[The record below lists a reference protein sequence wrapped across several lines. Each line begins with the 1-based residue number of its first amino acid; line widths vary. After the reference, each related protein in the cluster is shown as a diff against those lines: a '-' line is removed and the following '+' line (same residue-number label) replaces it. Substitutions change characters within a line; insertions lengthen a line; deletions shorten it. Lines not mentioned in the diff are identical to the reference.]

1 MEKQYD
7 KILYGFHV
15 GEHGFV
21 EDKIMEELKEYAAHG
36 INFVTV
42 RPPSG
47 RKIPAHYYLEWAK
60 FMAEHQMHFIFLYA
74 IQYPPKGERAHI
86 TPETVAKIK
95 EIAGDY
101 FLGDMLGETG
111 SSYACKLPGYYGTG
125 RQVMPAQDAADMQQA
140 KDAYLATVEGF
151 ADTAKWLGLPHIA
164 SVEATML
171 NNYNMEVGVDLPFT
185 ETPCANPEL
194 VLSALRGA
202 ARAANAPLWGTY
214 VAHEWYAG
222 MRHFDELKRKRFEMV
237 YKYCYLAGS
246 QLFCLESGI
255 AEIHSYGVKLPAEN
269 EIAKANSE
277 VVYRLAEKM
286 MADQRPA
293 GGPHARVAFVQG
305 NLDSFG
311 GGWGG
316 GYAWSQFKDEWA
328 YGDAE
333 HAWKIVKEINKKRDW
348 FEPDCYERDGLDVS
362 AGAPE
367 GMFDVIPATASVE
380 AMQRYEALIF
390 VGWNTMTEEIY
401 KKLVAYVKNG
411 GKLFITAAHLNT
423 NPARNGEKKYPNGGD
438 LSELLGCKLTGKTTY
453 TGLGHRFVSESAVPG
468 MHYPFPNLQPADPIY
483 SCGNVHYAETE
494 VTDGTVCAMLS
505 DSFLHN
511 EAPLI
516 STVIEH
522 TLGKGHVVFFAA
534 EDYAGNEA
542 VYPLYR
548 FLVRE
553 FIRAA
558 GDTPRVLASSEV
570 RYACYADD
578 VIYLLNTSYDMP
590 ATAVIEPLSDKPE
603 TLLLAPMELRKIRVK
618 GGKVETLATM

>member
-1 MEKQYD
+1 MSKQHD
-7 KILYGFHV
+7 EILYGFHV
-15 GEHGFV
+15 GEHGF
-21 EDKIMEELKEYAAHG
+21 EKDKILAELKEYAARG
-36 INFVTV
+36 INFITI
-42 RPPSG
+42 RPPNFKKVEES
-47 RKIPAHYYLEWAK
+47 YYLEWAK
-60 FMAEHQMHFIFLYA
+60 FMAEHKMYFILLYA

-125 RQVMPAQDAADMQQA
+125 RQVMPAQDAADMQAA
-140 KDAYLATVEGF
+140 KDAYLDTVRGF
-151 ADTAKWLGLPHIA
+151 AETARWLGLPHIA

-202 ARAANAPLWGTY
+202 ARAVDAPLWGTY
-214 VAHEWYAG
+214 IAHEWYAG
-222 MRHFDELKRKRFEMV
+222 MRHFDELKRKRFEMI

-255 AEIHSYGVKLPAEN
+255 SEISSYGVSLPADN
-269 EIAKANSE
+269 EIARANSE
-277 VVYRLAEKM
+277 VVYRLYDKFTK
-286 MADQRPA
+286 DQRPA
-293 GGPHARVAFVQG
+293 GGPRARVAFIQG

-316 GYAWSQFKDEWA
+316 GYAWSQFKEEWA

-348 FEPDCYERDGLDVS
+348 FEPDCYEQKGLDTS

-367 GMFDVIPATASVE
+367 GMFDVIPANSSAE
-380 AMQRYEALIF
+380 AMQRYDCLIF
-390 VGWNTMTEEIY
+390 VGWNTMTDEIY
-401 KKLVAYVKNG
+401 QNLVTYVRNG

-423 NPARNGEKKYPNGGD
+423 NPARDGKKKYLNGGD
-438 LSELLGCKLTGKTTY
+438 LSELLGCRLTGKTVR
-453 TGLGHRFVSESAVPG
+453 TGLGHRFWADSDIKG
-468 MHYPFPNLQPADPIY
+468 MHYPFPNLRPADPIY
-483 SCGNVHYAETE
+483 SCGNVNYAEVELTN
-494 VTDGTVCAMLS
+494 GKLCGALA
-505 DSFLHN
+505 DSFWP
-511 EAPLI
+511 EEQKMPA
-516 STVIEH
+516 SVIENS
-522 TLGKGHVVFFAA
+522 LGKGHVVFLTA

-542 VYPLYR
+542 IYPLYR

-553 FIRAA
+553 LLRAV
-558 GDTPRVLASSEV
+558 GDTPRVLTSSEV

-590 ATAVIEPLSDKPE
+590 AMAVIEPLSDKPE
-603 TLLLAPMELRKIRVK
+603 VLLLAPMELRKIRAK
-618 GGKVETLATM
+618 DGKVETLYTM

>member
-7 KILYGFHV
+7 EILYGFHV
-15 GEHGFV
+15 GEHGF
-21 EDKIMEELKEYAAHG
+21 EKDKILSELKEYAARG
-36 INFVTV
+36 INFITI
-42 RPPSG
+42 RPPG
-47 RKIPAHYYLEWAK
+47 NKKIEENYYLEWAK

-86 TPETVAKIK
+86 TPGTVAKIK

-125 RQVMPAQDAADMQQA
+125 KQVMPAQNAADMQAA
-140 KDAYLATVEGF
+140 KNAYLDTVKGF
-151 ADTAKWLGLPHIA
+151 AETARWLGLPHIA

-202 ARAANAPLWGTY
+202 ARAADAPLWGTY
-214 VAHEWYAG
+214 IAHEWYAG
-222 MRHFDELKRKRFEMV
+222 MRHFDELKRKRFEMI

-255 AEIHSYGVKLPAEN
+255 AEICSYGVDLPADN
-269 EIAKANSE
+269 EIARANSE
-277 VVYRLAEKM
+277 VVYRLSERFCK
-286 MADQRPA
+286 DRRPA
-293 GGPHARVAFVQG
+293 GGPRARVAFVQG

-333 HAWKIVKEINKKRDW
+333 HAWKSVKEIHKKRDW
-348 FEPDCYERDGLDVS
+348 YEPDCYAQKGLDTS
-362 AGAPE
+362 AGAPD
-367 GMFDVIPATASVE
+367 GTFDVIPASASVQ
-380 AMQRYEALIF
+380 AMSRYEALIF
-390 VGWNTMTEEIY
+390 VGWNTMTDELY
-401 KKLVAYVKNG
+401 QKLAAYVKNG
-411 GKLFITAAHLNT
+411 GKLLITAAHLNT
-423 NPARNGEKKYPNGGD
+423 NPARAGEKKYPNGGD
-438 LSELLGCKLTGKTTY
+438 LSELLGCKLTGEERY
-453 TGLGHRFVSESAVPG
+453 SGLGQRFVSESAIPG
-468 MHYPFPNLQPADPIY
+468 MCYPFPKLHPADPIY
-483 SCGNVHYAETE
+483 SCGNVHYAECE

-511 EAPLI
+511 EAPMTP
-516 STVIEH
+516 TVIENK
-522 TLGKGHVVFFAA
+522 LGKGHVVFLTAS
-534 EDYAGNEA
+534 DYAGNEA
-542 VYPLYR
+542 IYPLYR

-553 FIRAA
+553 LLRTV
-558 GDTPRVLASSEV
+558 GDNPRVLASSEV

-590 ATAVIEPLSDKPE
+590 ATAVIEPLSDKSQ
-603 TLLLAPMELRKIRVK
+603 TLMLAPMELRKICVK
-618 GGKVETLATM
+618 DGKVETLASM

>member
-21 EDKIMEELKEYAAHG
+21 EDKIIDELKEYAARG
-36 INFVTV
+36 INFITI
-42 RPPSG
+42 RPPNF
-47 RKIPAHYYLEWAK
+47 RKIEERYYLEWAK
-60 FMAEHQMHFIFLYA
+60 FMAEHKMYFILLYA
-74 IQYPPKGERAHI
+74 IQYPPKGEKAHV
-86 TPETVAKIK
+86 TPETVSKIK
-95 EIAGDY
+95 QIAGDY

-125 RQVMPAQDAADMQQA
+125 KQVMPAQDAADMQAA
-140 KDAYLATVEGF
+140 KDAYLDTVTGF
-151 ADTAKWLGLPHIA
+151 AETARELKMPHIA

-171 NNYNMEVGVDLPFT
+171 NNYNIEVGVDMPFT

-202 ARAANAPLWGTY
+202 ARATNAPLWGTY

-246 QLFCLESGI
+246 QVFCLESGI
-255 AEIHSYGVKLPAEN
+255 SEIHSYGVKLPADN

-277 VVYRLAEKM
+277 VVYRLFDKFSK
-286 MADQRPA
+286 DQRPA
-293 GGPHARVAFVQG
+293 GGPRARVAFVQG
-305 NLDSFG
+305 NLDSYS

-316 GYAWSQFKDEWA
+316 GYVWSQFKDEWA

-401 KKLVAYVKNG
+401 QKLVAYVKNG
-411 GKLFITAAHLNT
+411 GKLLITAAHLNT
-423 NPARNGEKKYPNGGD
+423 NPARGGEPTYLNGGD
-438 LSELLGCKLTGKTTY
+438 MSELLGCKLTGKTTY

-468 MHYPFPNLQPADPIY
+468 VCYPFPKLTPADPIY

-494 VTDGTVCAMLS
+494 ITDGTVCAMLS

-511 EAPLI
+511 QSPLTP
-516 STVIEH
+516 SVIEH
-522 TLGKGHVVFFAA
+522 TLGKGHVIFHTTT
-534 EDYAGNEA
+534 DYAGNEA

-558 GDTPRVLASSEV
+558 GAAPRVLASSEV
-570 RYACYADD
+570 RYACYEGD

-590 ATAVIEPLSDKPE
+590 ATAVIAPLSDQPE
-603 TLLLAPMELRKIRVK
+603 TLTLSPMELRKISVK
-618 GGKVETLATM
+618 DGKVETLSSM

>member
-1 MEKQYD
+1 ME

-15 GEHGFV
+15 GEHGF
-21 EDKIMEELKEYAAHG
+21 DKESVMAELREYAEHG
-36 INFVTV
+36 INFITI
-42 RPPSG
+42 RPPNN
-47 RKIPAHYYLEWAK
+47 KKVEEHYYLDWAR
-60 FMAEHQMHFIFLYA
+60 FMAQHKMYFIFLYA
-74 IQYPPKGERAHI
+74 IQYPPEGERAHV

-111 SSYACKLPGYYGTG
+111 SSHACKLPGYYGTG
-125 RQVMPAQDAADMQQA
+125 RQEMPAQDAANMQQA
-140 KDAYLATVEGF
+140 KDAFLSTVKGF
-151 ADTAKWLGLPHIA
+151 AETAKWLGLPHIA

-171 NNYNMEVGVDLPFT
+171 NNYNMEAGVDMPFT
-185 ETPCANPEL
+185 EVPCANPEL

-214 VAHEWYAG
+214 IAHEWYAG
-222 MRHFDELKRKRFEMV
+222 MRHFDELKRKRFEMI

-255 AEIHSYGVKLPAEN
+255 SEICSYGVDLPADN

-286 MADQRPA
+286 MKDKRPA
-293 GGPHARVAFVQG
+293 GGPRARVAFVQG
-305 NLDSFG
+305 NLDSYS

-367 GMFDVIPATASVE
+367 GTYDVIPANSSAE
-380 AMQRYEALIF
+380 AMQRYDCLIF
-390 VGWNTMTEEIY
+390 AGWNTMTDEIY
-401 KKLVAYVKNG
+401 QNLVTYVKNG
-411 GKLFITAAHLNT
+411 GKLLITAAHLNT
-423 NPARNGEKKYPNGGD
+423 NSARGGKPTYPNGGD
-438 LSELLGCKLTGKTTY
+438 VSDLLGCKLTGKTTY
-453 TGLGHRFVSESAVPG
+453 TGLGHRFVSESG
-468 MHYPFPNLQPADPIY
+468 IGNMHYPFPNLKPADPIY
-483 SCGNVHYAETE
+483 SCGNVRYAETE
-494 VTDGTVCAMLS
+494 ITDGTVCAMLS

-511 EAPLI
+511 DVPLT

-522 TLGKGHVVFFAA
+522 KLGKGHTIFLTS
-534 EDYAGNEA
+534 ETYAGNDA
-542 VYPLYR
+542 IYPLYR

-553 FIRAA
+553 LLRAA
-558 GDTPRVLASSEV
+558 GDTPTVQSSSEV
-570 RYACYADD
+570 RYAVYEDD

-590 ATAVIEPLSDKPE
+590 AVAVIHPKGEHPV
-603 TLLLAPMELRKIRVK
+603 TLTLAPMELRKIRVK
-618 GGKVETLATM
+618 DGKAEMLATM

>member
-1 MEKQYD
+1 M
-7 KILYGFHV
+7 
-15 GEHGFV
+15 GEHGFDK
-21 EDKIMEELKEYAAHG
+21 DKILDELKEYAARG
-36 INFVTV
+36 INFITI
-42 RPPSG
+42 RPPNNK
-47 RKIPAHYYLEWAK
+47 KIEEHYYLEWAK
-60 FMAEHQMHFIFLYA
+60 FMTEQKMHFILLYA

-125 RQVMPAQDAADMQQA
+125 RQEMPAQDAADMQVA
-140 KDAYLATVEGF
+140 KDAYLDTVKGF
-151 ADTAKWLGLPHIA
+151 AKTAKWLGLPHIA

-222 MRHFDELKRKRFEMV
+222 MRHFDELKRKRFEMI

-255 AEIHSYGVKLPAEN
+255 SEIASYGVKLPAEN
-269 EIAKANSE
+269 EIARANSE
-277 VVYRLAEKM
+277 VVYRLSECFRK
-286 MADQRPA
+286 DQRPT
-293 GGPHARVAFVQG
+293 GGPRARVAFVQG

-333 HAWKIVKEINKKRDW
+333 HAWKIVKEINQKRDW
-348 FEPDCYERDGLDVS
+348 FEPDCYAQKGLDTS
-362 AGAPE
+362 AGAPD
-367 GMFDVIPATASVE
+367 GTFDVIPANASLE
-380 AMQRYEALIF
+380 AMSRYDALIF
-390 VGWNTMTEEIY
+390 VGWNTMTDEIY
-401 KKLVAYVKNG
+401 RKLVSYVKNG
-411 GKLFITAAHLNT
+411 GKLLITAAHLNT
-423 NPARNGEKKYPNGGD
+423 NPERCGEKKYQNGGD
-438 LSELLGCKLTGKTTY
+438 LSELLGCKLTDKVTY
-453 TGLGHRFVSESAVPG
+453 TGLGHRFVSESAIPG
-468 MHYPFPNLQPADPIY
+468 MCYPFPKLNPADPIY
-483 SCGNVHYAETE
+483 SCGNVHYAECE
-494 VTDGTVCAMLS
+494 VTEGTVCAMLS

-511 EAPLI
+511 DAPLTP
-516 STVIEH
+516 TVIEN
-522 TLGKGHVVFFAA
+522 TLGKGHVVFLTAT
-534 EDYAGNEA
+534 DYAGNEA
-542 VYPLYR
+542 IYPLYR

-553 FIRAA
+553 LLRTV
-558 GDTPRVLASSEV
+558 GDSPRVLVSSEV
-570 RYACYADD
+570 RYACYADN

-590 ATAVIEPLSDKPE
+590 ATAVIEPLSDSPE
-603 TLLLAPMELRKIRVK
+603 ALVLAPMELRKIRVK
-618 GGKVETLATM
+618 DGKVETLASM

>member
-1 MEKQYD
+1 MDKQYD
-7 KILYGFHV
+7 EILYGFHV
-15 GEHGFV
+15 GEHGFDK
-21 EDKIMEELKEYAAHG
+21 DKILDELKEYAARG
-36 INFVTV
+36 INFITI
-42 RPPSG
+42 RPPNN
-47 RKIPAHYYLEWAK
+47 KKVEEHYYLEWAR
-60 FMAEHQMHFIFLYA
+60 FMAEHKMHFVLLYA
-74 IQYPPKGERAHI
+74 IQYPPHGERAHV
-86 TPETVAKIK
+86 TPKTVAKIK

-125 RQVMPAQDAADMQQA
+125 RQEMPAQDAADMQAA
-140 KDAYLATVEGF
+140 KDAYLDTVKGF
-151 ADTAKWLGLPHIA
+151 SETAKWLGLPHIA

-214 VAHEWYAG
+214 IAHEWYAG
-222 MRHFDELKRKRFEMV
+222 MRHFDELKRKRFETI

-255 AEIHSYGVKLPAEN
+255 AEIASYGVKLPAEN

-277 VVYRLAEKM
+277 VVYRLSERFCK
-286 MADQRPA
+286 DRRPA
-293 GGPHARVAFVQG
+293 GGPRARVAFVQG
-305 NLDSFG
+305 NLDSFS

-316 GYAWSQFKDEWA
+316 GYVWSQFKDEWA

-348 FEPDCYERDGLDVS
+348 FEPDCYAQKGLDTS

-367 GMFDVIPATASVE
+367 GTFDVIPANASLE
-380 AMQRYEALIF
+380 AMSRYEALIF
-390 VGWNTMTEEIY
+390 VGWNTMTDEIY
-401 KKLVAYVKNG
+401 QKLNTYVKNG
-411 GKLFITAAHLNT
+411 GKLLISAAHLNT
-423 NPARNGEKKYPNGGD
+423 NSARVGAKKYPNGGD
-438 LSELLGCKLTGKTTY
+438 LSELLGCKLTGKEIY
-453 TGLGHRFVSESAVPG
+453 TGLGHRFLSESAIPG
-468 MHYPFPNLQPADPIY
+468 MCYPFPKLRPADPIY
-483 SCGNVHYAETE
+483 SCGNVHYAECE
-494 VTDGTVCAMLS
+494 VTSGTVCAMLS

-511 EAPLI
+511 ETPLTP
-516 STVIEH
+516 TVIENKV
-522 TLGKGHVVFFAA
+522 GEGHVVFLTAT
-534 EDYAGNEA
+534 DYAGNEA

-553 FIRAA
+553 LLRAV
-558 GDTPRVLASSEV
+558 GDSPRVLASSEV

-578 VIYLLNTSYDMP
+578 VIYLLNTSYDIP
-590 ATAVIEPLSDKPE
+590 ATAVIEPLSASPE
-603 TLLLAPMELRKIRVK
+603 ALMLAPMELRKIQIK
-618 GGKVETLATM
+618 DGKVETLASM

>member
-1 MEKQYD
+1 MNKQYD

-21 EDKIMEELKEYAAHG
+21 EDKIIDELKEYAARG
-36 INFVTV
+36 INFITV
-42 RPPSG
+42 RPPNF
-47 RKIPAHYYLEWAK
+47 RKIDERYYLEWAR
-60 FMAEHQMHFIFLYA
+60 FMAEHRMYFIFLYA

-86 TPETVAKIK
+86 TPETVSKIK

-125 RQVMPAQDAADMQQA
+125 KQVMPAQDAADMQAA
-140 KDAYLATVEGF
+140 KDAYLDTVRSF
-151 ADTAKWLGLPHIA
+151 AETAKWLDLPHIA

-171 NNYNMEVGVDLPFT
+171 NNYNMEVGVDMPFT

-222 MRHFDELKRKRFEMV
+222 MRHFDELKKKRFEMI

-246 QLFCLESGI
+246 QVFCLESGI
-255 AEIHSYGVKLPAEN
+255 SEIASYGVKLPADN
-269 EIAKANSE
+269 EIARANSE

-293 GGPHARVAFVQG
+293 GGPRARVAFVQG
-305 NLDSFG
+305 NLDSYS

-316 GYAWSQFKDEWA
+316 GYAWNQFKDEWA

-367 GMFDVIPATASVE
+367 GTYDVIPANASLE
-380 AMQRYEALIF
+380 AMQRYECLIF

-401 KKLVAYVKNG
+401 NKLVSYVTNG
-411 GKLFITAAHLNT
+411 GKLLITAAHLNT
-423 NPARNGEKKYPNGGD
+423 NPARGGASTYLNGGD
-438 LSELLGCKLTGKTTY
+438 MSELLGCKLTGKTTY

-468 MHYPFPNLQPADPIY
+468 VCYPFPRLKPADPIY
-483 SCGNVHYAETE
+483 SCGNVHYAEAE
-494 VTDGTVCAMLS
+494 IVDANVCAMLS

-511 EAPLI
+511 EVPMTP
-516 STVIEH
+516 TVIEH
-522 TLGKGHVVFFAA
+522 ALGKGHVIFHTTT
-534 EDYAGNEA
+534 DYAGNEA

-553 FIRAA
+553 LLRAA

-590 ATAVIEPLSDKPE
+590 ATAVIAPRSEHPE
-603 TLLLAPMELRKIRVK
+603 ALLLAPMELRKIQVK
-618 GGKVETLATM
+618 DGKVETLGSM

>member
-1 MEKQYD
+1 ME

-15 GEHGFV
+15 GEHGF
-21 EDKIMEELKEYAAHG
+21 DKESVMAELREYAERG
-36 INFVTV
+36 INFITI
-42 RPPSG
+42 RPPNN
-47 RKIPAHYYLEWAK
+47 KKVEEHYYLDWAR
-60 FMAEHQMHFIFLYA
+60 FMAQHKMYFIFLYA
-74 IQYPPKGERAHI
+74 IQYPPEGERAHI

-111 SSYACKLPGYYGTG
+111 SSHACKLPGYYGTG
-125 RQVMPAQDAADMQQA
+125 RQEMPAQDAANMQQA
-140 KDAYLATVEGF
+140 KDAFLSTVKGF
-151 ADTAKWLGLPHIA
+151 AETAKWLGLPHIA

-171 NNYNMEVGVDLPFT
+171 NNYNMEVGVDMPFT
-185 ETPCANPEL
+185 EVPCANPEL

-214 VAHEWYAG
+214 IAHEWYAG
-222 MRHFDELKRKRFEMV
+222 MRHFDELKRKRFEMI

-255 AEIHSYGVKLPAEN
+255 SEICSYGVDLPADN

-286 MADQRPA
+286 MKDERPA
-293 GGPHARVAFVQG
+293 GGPRARVAFVQG
-305 NLDSFG
+305 NLDSYS

-367 GMFDVIPATASVE
+367 GTYDVIPTNSSAE
-380 AMQRYEALIF
+380 AMQRYDCLIF
-390 VGWNTMTEEIY
+390 VGWNTMTDEIY
-401 KKLVAYVKNG
+401 QNLVTYVENG
-411 GKLFITAAHLNT
+411 GKLLITAAHLNT
-423 NPARNGEKKYPNGGD
+423 NSARGGKPAYPNGGD
-438 LSELLGCKLTGKTTY
+438 VSDLLGCKLTGNVTY
-453 TGLGHRFVSESAVPG
+453 SGYGHRFWAESAIEG
-468 MHYPFPNLQPADPIY
+468 MHYPFPKLKPADPIY
-483 SCGNVHYAETE
+483 SCGNVHYAEVE
-494 VTDGTVCAMLS
+494 LVGGTRCAALA
-505 DSFLHN
+505 DSFWP
-511 EAPLI
+511 EDVEMPT
-516 STVIEH
+516 TVVEN
-522 TLGKGHVVFFAA
+522 TLGKGHVIFLTAT
-534 EDYAGNEA
+534 DYAGNEA

-553 FIRAA
+553 LCRAV
-558 GDTPRVLASSEV
+558 GDAPRVLASSEV

-590 ATAVIEPLSDKPE
+590 ATAVIEPLSDKSE

-618 GGKVETLATM
+618 DGKAEMLATM